1 MKPMLNR
8 LAGIACLLLAVY
20 FLYQVGQGII
30 SGEVAKLS
38 KYGQEII
45 KKSAQPDRF
54 WIAIVFW
61 SIGAGILVVTGFK
74 KLFRSN

>member
-8 LAGIACLLLAVY
+8 IVGIACLVLAIY
-20 FLYQVGQGII
+20 FLYQVSQGLI

-45 KKSAQPDRF
+45 RKDAQPDRF

-61 SIGAGILVVTGFK
+61 SIGAGILVVTGIK

>member
-1 MKPMLNR
+1 M
-8 LAGIACLLLAVY
+8 
-20 FLYQVGQGII
+20 I

-61 SIGAGILVVTGFK
+61 SIGAVILIVTGIK